1 MHPRTPSGAQCS
13 HDITGALTP
22 RALAVTIMASSEDRA
37 LPTTTP
43 APRGPH
49 AIRSTTVL
57 CVRDDK
63 HVALAGDGQVTV
75 GSSVMK
81 RGARKIRRLHEGQ
94 VLAGFAGSAADAF
107 ALFGRFEDK
116 LSEYRGSLPR
126 AAIELAK

>member
-1 MHPRTPSGAQCS
+1 MHPRTPSGALGRQDSTARVDASCARC
-13 HDITGALTP
+13 HDHGLP
-22 RALAVTIMASSEDRA
+22 EDRA

-116 LSEYRGSLPR
+116 
-126 AAIELAK
+126 